1 MRRYKGMSKT
11 RKYIVIT
18 AKAVFIVLF
27 GMFCLVIGW
36 NALHPSRMIP
46 LPMGYRM
53 WETDE
58 QEQIIE
64 MNPESGGPFEGKDG
78 VNWIRVGPNVDE
90 FRVYDKAII
99 GHVKK
104 PLQSARQIWVGNVS
118 EEKPEEKTGYFVIDL
133 TANKV
138 YGGLSKKEWSEHLKK
153 LGIDEDPE
161 LLEPTI
167 YNKYVRH
174 GRL

>member
-1 MRRYKGMSKT
+1 MNKT

-18 AKAVFIVLF
+18 VKAVFIVLF
-27 GMFCLVIGW
+27 GVFCLVIGW
-36 NALHPSRMIP
+36 SALHSSTIIQ

-53 WETDE
+53 WATDE
-58 QEQIIE
+58 AEQIIE
-64 MNPESGGPFEGKDG
+64 ISPNLGFSYMENGRS
-78 VNWIRVGPNVDE
+78 IRRRVGPNVDE

-104 PLQSARQIWVGNVS
+104 SKEFTYVS
-118 EEKPEEKTGYFVIDL
+118 TNPKKTNNYEDIIANPKKTGYFVIDL

-138 YGGLSKKEWSEHLKK
+138 YGGLSKKDWNERLGR
-153 LGIDEDPE
+153 LGIESDPK
-161 LLEPTI
+161 LLEPTL
-167 YNKYVRH
+167 YNKYFKY